1 MINYKSVLIN
11 FESKGS
17 LHRSIFQGIE
27 SGNEAHIT
35 AKKVMDMILLSIN
48 KKFII
53 RDFCKS

>member
-27 SGNEAHIT
+27 SGSEAHIM
-35 AKKVMDMILLSIN
+35 AKKVMDIILLSIN
-48 KKFII
+48 KKIII